1 MPLFTHLVTLFS
13 ILLPKSRMRNQRSE
27 TDLQISRLPSAHRSS
42 GSAGARCVT
51 TGGDNQLSIL
61 VSGCV
66 EVGKHARDR
75 FESAKT
81 LITLP
86 RYLHQPRTAE
96 ADSNAHHHVRAGER
110 NSLCGYSKYSIKTAP
125 EEMCALYHPRCTA
138 CWHARAERTREGR
151 QERGR
156 KERRVAHTVYCLHT
170 DDGEARGKLVQ
181 ISPRNSGR
189 DGRGRRG
196 EGIQDG
202 MMCFAYERMRWK
214 IDHVLGRSRLGTSC
228 FDWLP
233 TRFIR
238 PSSSARIE
246 YGTSGKAGSASS
258 ASYLLQPLQM

>member
-81 LITLP
+81 LSTLP

-96 ADSNAHHHVRAGER
+96 ADSNAHHHLRAGER
-110 NSLCGYSKYSIKTAP
+110 NSLCGYSRYSIKTAP

-156 KERRVAHTVYCLHT
+156 KEHRVAHTVYCPVRDLSSISYARKQSTSTHPEYPRHVYPVHLAHCFSMNFGQAFRVPLH
-170 DDGEARGKLVQ
+170 RPYV
-181 ISPRNSGR
+181 S
-189 DGRGRRG
+189 
-196 EGIQDG
+196 
-202 MMCFAYERMRWK
+202 
-214 IDHVLGRSRLGTSC
+214 RSRLGASC